1 MVCEEP
7 PQLPLADP
15 ETCGKRGDVAVVR
28 CPALDEAE
36 RARDGGR
43 SPDPARRAGRRL
55 RAAAQAGTEPC
66 RLGRCSAGEEEQVLA
81 QRRPGRTDGPAV
93 DAGGTHADE
102 EATVEAGVAGPQGA
116 VADVFVEQRHDG
128 YPTLFALC
136 HWRFLDAQ
144 AGDGSPSSSPPSP
157 TLLRMIPKLKSG
169 GDPPYSPQKD
179 PRPGDREEI

>member
-15 ETCGKRGDVAVVR
+15 ETCGKRGDVAVVQ

-43 SPDPARRAGRRL
+43 SPNPARRAGRRL

-136 HWRFLDAQ
+136 HWRFSDAD
-144 AGDGSPSSSPPSP
+144 AGYGSCPSRPPSR
-157 TLLRMIPKLKSG
+157 TF
-169 GDPPYSPQKD
+169 
-179 PRPGDREEI
+179 